1 MPMMS
6 SPPCTMFSRVNPQRV
21 AHVLDR
27 CFARTETFLYDFV
40 CGSRR
45 FEAWCL
51 AERIYNTEEFPFAR
65 IVLTTIRWE
74 GNGWWDLLDRAS
86 YRVLHAGVLPMLRAL
101 ARVRPAILHAHFG
114 PSGYRVLPYSRRLRI
129 PLLTSFYGYDASSLP
144 AREGWLLRLRELF
157 RYGTAFAVE
166 GPVMKRRLEALG
178 CPSEK
183 IHLVPITL
191 HPERY
196 RYRIRHL
203 HPGEPLRLLFVGR
216 FIPKKGLAI
225 LLSAL
230 ACARSQLGAC
240 ELRVIGGG
248 DEEEQVRQLAERL
261 DVADIT
267 RFLGFRARST
277 VIEEMDQAH
286 VLAVPSRTAP
296 DGDTEGGAPTILIE
310 AQACGLPIVSTNHAD
325 IPFVVAGAY
334 HEFLAA
340 EGSVEEF
347 AERLVALRRAA
358 DRWPMLAEA
367 GLLHV
372 QNQHGPDNFRRLE
385 ELYDCCI
392 ASV

>member
-6 SPPCTMFSRVNPQRV
+6 SSPCTMFSRVNPQRV

-86 YRVLHAGVLPMLRAL
+86 YRVLHAGSCPCCERWRGCDRRFCTPISV
-101 ARVRPAILHAHFG
+101 PAAI
-114 PSGYRVLPYSRRLRI
+114 GYLPYSRRLRI

-196 RYRIRHL
+196 RYPDRHL

-216 FIPKKGLAI
+216 FIPKKGLAV

-240 ELRVIGGG
+240 
-248 DEEEQVRQLAERL
+248 
-261 DVADIT
+261 
-267 RFLGFRARST
+267 
-277 VIEEMDQAH
+277 
-286 VLAVPSRTAP
+286 
-296 DGDTEGGAPTILIE
+296 GA
-310 AQACGLPIVSTNHAD
+310 ASHW
-325 IPFVVAGAY
+325 
-334 HEFLAA
+334 
-340 EGSVEEF
+340 
-347 AERLVALRRAA
+347 RR
-358 DRWPMLAEA
+358 
-367 GLLHV
+367 
-372 QNQHGPDNFRRLE
+372 
-385 ELYDCCI
+385 
-392 ASV
+392 